1 MKSVKLVILSQF
13 TSPNMIRTATALII
27 SFKMHFL
34 QISDFFFFF
43 RVGITSFV
51 DFMQH
56 VHAGKKTYEKIRK
69 RNPGDS

>member
-13 TSPNMIRTATALII
+13 TSPNMVRTATALII
-27 SFKMHFL
+27 SFKMQFL
-34 QISDFFFFF
+34 QISEDFFFC
-43 RVGITSFV
+43 VGITSFV